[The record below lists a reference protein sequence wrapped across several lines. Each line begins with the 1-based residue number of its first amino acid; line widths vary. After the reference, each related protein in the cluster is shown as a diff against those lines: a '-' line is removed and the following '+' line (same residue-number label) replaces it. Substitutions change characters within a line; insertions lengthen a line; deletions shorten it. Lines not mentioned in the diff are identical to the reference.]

1 MATSSNYPFST
12 NSSTPIN
19 INHFVSLKLSRHLIF
34 NENKFPFHQNTQ
46 ATTSTPSAPS
56 AQPILTNHL
65 LPPSQ
70 EPGLLS
76 TPIPPPPLQPILQP
90 TSQTPPPTTSPPNL
104 FEPNPHHP
112 LTTTSVHPMITCSKN
127 GISKPKALI
136 STKHPLPPQDI
147 EPTCFTT
154 TNKDPKGR
162 NTMVEE
168 INALLKN
175 KTWSLVP
182 PRSHQNIV
190 GCKWVFCIKRKA
202 DGTIERYK
210 ACLVA
215 KGFHQREGI
224 DFQETFSLVIKPCTI
239 HLILSLAISSGWH
252 IHQLDV
258 QNAFLH
264 GTLNKEVYM

>member
-1 MATSSNYPFST
+1 
-12 NSSTPIN
+12 
-19 INHFVSLKLSRHLIF
+19 
-34 NENKFPFHQNTQ
+34 
-46 ATTSTPSAPS
+46 
-56 AQPILTNHL
+56 
-65 LPPSQ
+65 
-70 EPGLLS
+70 
-76 TPIPPPPLQPILQP
+76 
-90 TSQTPPPTTSPPNL
+90 
-104 FEPNPHHP
+104 
-112 LTTTSVHPMITCSKN
+112 
-127 GISKPKALI
+127 
-136 STKHPLPPQDI
+136 
-147 EPTCFTT
+147 
-154 TNKDPKGR
+154 
-162 NTMVEE
+162 MVEE

-182 PRSHQNIV
+182 PHSHQNIV